1 MSHQLSGR
9 FYERARIQ
17 YRSLM
22 LRFALLPLSFLALSC
37 QLDLKPVLKIVYA
50 GSYLVVPE
58 GKTWNMDRAF
68 ISEGG
73 MYNILI
79 QKSTFRDAY
88 HSGDT
93 IRIPYYIAE
102 MELLNNQSMVQ
113 FQLHIKEE

>member
-1 MSHQLSGR
+1 
-9 FYERARIQ
+9 
-17 YRSLM
+17 M
-22 LRFALLPLSFLALSC
+22 LRCLLIPIAFIALSC
-37 QLDLKPVLKIVYA
+37 QFDPKPVLKIVYA

-79 QKSTFRDAY
+79 QKSTFRDTY

-102 MELLNNQSMVQ
+102 MELLSNPSMVQ
-113 FQLHIKEE
+113 FQLYINEE

>member
-1 MSHQLSGR
+1 
-9 FYERARIQ
+9 
-17 YRSLM
+17 M
-22 LRFALLPLSFLALSC
+22 LRWVLIPIAAIVLGC
-37 QLDLKPVLKIVYA
+37 QFDPNPILKIVYA

-58 GKTWNMDRAF
+58 GKTWNIDRAF